1 MLKRLIILCSI
12 LIVLPAGAGWAQSA
26 DQTSQ
31 TTPDQQSSTSS
42 AHVTNMTIN
51 GTVISKTAN
60 SVTIRT
66 ASGSQQ
72 FTVDSATI
80 EPSALHVGDMV
91 KVAYRQDADSDALI
105 ATQISVTAAADT
117 STAAASNTT
126 TSSPSQSSTAAKT
139 GSSASSTSTAP
150 EQQPEAAEP
159 PSAPAVAATSGSA
172 QAQSSSPRAGS
183 MSEGSQPSA
192 AQSGQSVTRVPSAQ
206 ELPKTAS
213 SMPLIA
219 LIGILA
225 LVVALTAFLVR
236 HQQRA

>member
-1 MLKRLIILCSI
+1 MLKRWIILVSI

-31 TTPDQQSSTSS
+31 TTPSQQSATAPSGMSVS
-42 AHVTNMTIN
+42 
-51 GTVISKTAN
+51 GTVISKTAD

-66 ASGSQQ
+66 DSGNQQ
-72 FTVDSATI
+72 FSVDSATI

-91 KVAYRQDADSDALI
+91 SVSYRQDADSDALV
-105 ATQISVTAAADT
+105 ATQISVTATADASTTSSTT
-117 STAAASNTT
+117 STGSSQSAAAS
-126 TSSPSQSSTAAKT
+126 QSASDTARSTA
-139 GSSASSTSTAP
+139 S
-150 EQQPEAAEP
+150 EQQPA
-159 PSAPAVAATSGSA
+159 SQQAPAVNGASDNGYNGASSNSMAASGDQANSA
-172 QAQSSSPRAGS
+172 EANEANQQGSTDSP
-183 MSEGSQPSA
+183 A
-192 AQSGQSVTRVPSAQ
+192 AS

-213 SMPLIA
+213 PMPLIA